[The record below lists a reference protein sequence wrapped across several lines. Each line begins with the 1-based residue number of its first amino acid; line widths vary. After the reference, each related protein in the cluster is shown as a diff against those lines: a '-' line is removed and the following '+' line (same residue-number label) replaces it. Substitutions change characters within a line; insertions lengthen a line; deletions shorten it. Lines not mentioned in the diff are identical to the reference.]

1 MSRGPGP
8 LQSMM
13 RHVRKLPGFFK
24 RIFAGRQA
32 GLSASALVGRRGEKE
47 AARFLRGK
55 GYKVLA
61 RNYRITQGEIDLVA
75 FRDGVLAFVEVRA
88 QTQPGLFDPLYTI
101 TRRKQ
106 RRIIKAAQTYTSLNQ
121 PIEEDILLRFDVI
134 TVLFDERGRRQEIN
148 HVEGAFHESPR
159 GFS

>member
-1 MSRGPGP
+1 M
-8 LQSMM
+8 
-13 RHVRKLPGFFK
+13 RKLPGFFK

-47 AARFLRGK
+47 AARFLKGK

-106 RRIIKAAQTYTSLNQ
+106 RHIIEAAQTYTSLNDLQ
-121 PIEEDILLRFDVI
+121 ADDVLLRFDVV
-134 TVLFDERGRRQEIN
+134 TVLFDARSAPWTPIT
-148 HVEGAFHESPR
+148 
-159 GFS
+159 